1 MAPPKS
7 KAPKLP
13 NSLLQ
18 QLGVEDGGGNGGR
31 GRRRPGRKEMR
42 KAERQEKKQSRS
54 QSSRPPPQK
63 RLKSQ
68 HVRHNGDDDDDDEE
82 DEDIEPLNAKIIP
95 ENNNEDSPKPK
106 SILKT
111 TKKSDPQQGK
121 AFRKDDAIPE
131 SRIGKNI
138 SKAIKDKLAEDDDEI
153 AALEKKLGLKGKKKG
168 LPKSFQE
175 DGLDELLGDLDA
187 LDESEDEE
195 VQQKKKGKAEANDWL
210 ERKRA
215 EARKRARGNES
226 DEDEDDEMLDEDD
239 EDDDASD
246 ISMDEPNFLGSDSG
260 DNDSDLGDED
270 MADDD
275 FEGFGS
281 GSEEDVPPK
290 PKVREN
296 PYVAPVV
303 ATTVSSGKYIPP
315 SLRKASSSDSEDLVR
330 LRRQTQGL
338 VNRLTEANLISLLGE
353 IEKLYRVNARQHMT
367 STLIDLLLTSVCEP
381 TTLPDTLIILPAG
394 FISAIYK
401 IIGTDFGAQ
410 VIQRV
415 VELFDEHYARV
426 MSLNQDSSA
435 YIPDSKETTNLIAL
449 LSELYNFQVVGSSL
463 IFDYIKLF
471 LDTLSEMNAELLL
484 KIVRISGPQLRQ
496 DDPSSL
502 KDIVTML
509 RPAVQKAGGEE
520 KLSVRTKFMIE
531 TINDLKNNK
540 MKTGAVASAV
550 TSEHTIRMKKTL
562 GTLNTRTIKASEPL
576 RIGLKD
582 IRDSDKK
589 GKWWLVG
596 ASWAGNAEDDEEP
609 TSKTKNTREVQE
621 VDAGTSD
628 LVQLAKEQRM
638 NTDIRRA
645 VFITIMSASDY
656 QDAYLRLM
664 KLKLKKVQELEIPK
678 VLIQCSGAEKMY
690 NPYYTLIAKRL
701 CGDRKLKMAFQFSLW
716 DLFKKMGE
724 TNDDDDDDFEEDTEL
739 DTRHIVNLAKMFGT
753 LMAEGGLGL
762 NVLKNLNLSYLQAK
776 TKTFCEVLF
785 ITILLQTQKAS
796 KEGRDEKAISNLFSR
811 VKDTPQMITGLQYF
825 LKKVVGKTDIAGGK
839 VEKDTVKWGSKIAGD
854 TLQALLNED
863 TLPRAAVRSAFRQQS
878 SLPKIVAP
886 SGIANLS
893 RRGYA
898 TEAEEEQDL
907 VIIGGGVA
915 GYVAAIKAGQEGM
928 KVTCIEKRGTLGG
941 TCLNVGCIPSKA
953 LLNNSHLYHQIL
965 HDTKARGIE
974 VGDVKLNLQQ
984 MMKSKDTAVA
994 GLTKGVE
1001 FLFKKNNVKYV
1012 KGTATFTGEHE
1023 VKVNLSE
1030 GGEETIVGKNIL
1042 IATGSEATPFPGL
1055 EVDEKRIITSTG
1067 AIALEKVPESMVVI
1081 GGGIIGLEMSSVW
1094 SRLGTKVTVVE
1105 FLPQIGGP
1113 GMDLEIAKSSQ
1124 KILKKQGIDFKVNT
1138 KVMGGDVSGE
1148 KVKLS
1153 LEAAKGGKEET
1164 LDADVVLVA
1173 IGRRPYTAGLGLENI
1188 GLETDDKGR
1197 LVIDSEYRTKLPHI
1211 RVVGDCTFGPMLAH
1225 KAEEEAVAVVEYI
1238 KKGYGHV
1245 NYAAIPSV
1253 MYTHPEVA
1261 WVGQNEQELKAAGTK
1276 YKIGTFPFSA
1286 NSRAKTNLD
1295 TEGMVKMLADAE
1307 TDRILGVH
1315 IIGPNAGEMIAE
1327 ATLAIEYGAS
1337 SEDIGRT
1344 CHAHPTLAEAFKEA
1358 AMATYGKA
1366 VHF

>member
-1 MAPPKS
+1 M
-7 KAPKLP
+7 LR
-13 NSLLQ
+13 SLL
-18 QLGVEDGGGNGGR
+18 V
-31 GRRRPGRKEMR
+31 
-42 KAERQEKKQSRS
+42 
-54 QSSRPPPQK
+54 
-63 RLKSQ
+63 
-68 HVRHNGDDDDDDEE
+68 
-82 DEDIEPLNAKIIP
+82 
-95 ENNNEDSPKPK
+95 
-106 SILKT
+106 
-111 TKKSDPQQGK
+111 
-121 AFRKDDAIPE
+121 
-131 SRIGKNI
+131 
-138 SKAIKDKLAEDDDEI
+138 
-153 AALEKKLGLKGKKKG
+153 
-168 LPKSFQE
+168 
-175 DGLDELLGDLDA
+175 
-187 LDESEDEE
+187 
-195 VQQKKKGKAEANDWL
+195 
-210 ERKRA
+210 
-215 EARKRARGNES
+215 
-226 DEDEDDEMLDEDD
+226 
-239 EDDDASD
+239 
-246 ISMDEPNFLGSDSG
+246 
-260 DNDSDLGDED
+260 
-270 MADDD
+270 
-275 FEGFGS
+275 
-281 GSEEDVPPK
+281 
-290 PKVREN
+290 
-296 PYVAPVV
+296 
-303 ATTVSSGKYIPP
+303 
-315 SLRKASSSDSEDLVR
+315 
-330 LRRQTQGL
+330 
-338 VNRLTEANLISLLGE
+338 
-353 IEKLYRVNARQHMT
+353 
-367 STLIDLLLTSVCEP
+367 
-381 TTLPDTLIILPAG
+381 
-394 FISAIYK
+394 
-401 IIGTDFGAQ
+401 
-410 VIQRV
+410 
-415 VELFDEHYARV
+415 
-426 MSLNQDSSA
+426 
-435 YIPDSKETTNLIAL
+435 
-449 LSELYNFQVVGSSL
+449 
-463 IFDYIKLF
+463 
-471 LDTLSEMNAELLL
+471 
-484 KIVRISGPQLRQ
+484 
-496 DDPSSL
+496 
-502 KDIVTML
+502 
-509 RPAVQKAGGEE
+509 
-520 KLSVRTKFMIE
+520 
-531 TINDLKNNK
+531 
-540 MKTGAVASAV
+540 
-550 TSEHTIRMKKTL
+550 
-562 GTLNTRTIKASEPL
+562 
-576 RIGLKD
+576 
-582 IRDSDKK
+582 
-589 GKWWLVG
+589 
-596 ASWAGNAEDDEEP
+596 
-609 TSKTKNTREVQE
+609 
-621 VDAGTSD
+621 
-628 LVQLAKEQRM
+628 
-638 NTDIRRA
+638 
-645 VFITIMSASDY
+645 
-656 QDAYLRLM
+656 
-664 KLKLKKVQELEIPK
+664 
-678 VLIQCSGAEKMY
+678 
-690 NPYYTLIAKRL
+690 
-701 CGDRKLKMAFQFSLW
+701 
-716 DLFKKMGE
+716 
-724 TNDDDDDDFEEDTEL
+724 
-739 DTRHIVNLAKMFGT
+739 
-753 LMAEGGLGL
+753 
-762 NVLKNLNLSYLQAK
+762 
-776 TKTFCEVLF
+776 
-785 ITILLQTQKAS
+785 
-796 KEGRDEKAISNLFSR
+796 
-811 VKDTPQMITGLQYF
+811 
-825 LKKVVGKTDIAGGK
+825 
-839 VEKDTVKWGSKIAGD
+839 
-854 TLQALLNED
+854 
-863 TLPRAAVRSAFRQQS
+863 PRATIRSAFRQQS

-984 MMKSKDTAVA
+984 MMQSKDTAVA

-1030 GGEETIVGKNIL
+1030 GGEETVVGKNIL

-1113 GMDLEIAKSSQ
+1113 GMDAEIAKSSQ
-1124 KILKKQGIDFKVNT
+1124 KILKKQGIDFKLNT
-1138 KVMGGDVSGE
+1138 KVMGGDVTGE

-1164 LDADVVLVA
+1164 IDADVVLVA

-1366 VHF
+1366 VHY